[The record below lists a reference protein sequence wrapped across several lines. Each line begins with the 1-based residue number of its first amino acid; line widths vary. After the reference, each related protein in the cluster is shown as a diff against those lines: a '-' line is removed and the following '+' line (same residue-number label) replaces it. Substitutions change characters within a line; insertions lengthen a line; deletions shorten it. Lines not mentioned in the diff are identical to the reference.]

1 MLTVGT
7 SGNIDLTRILPF
19 LGNTQLEVLSVV
31 VSLLLLAGHLIM
43 AIMVKERVLL
53 KTESSGYAPPSD
65 FPPARYLTLVP
76 PQQTVWFKCLHSRAQ
91 GHLV

>member
-1 MLTVGT
+1 MTLTAHT
-7 SGNIDLTRILPF
+7 SGNVDLTRILPF

-53 KTESSGYAPPSD
+53 KTESSG
-65 FPPARYLTLVP
+65 
-76 PQQTVWFKCLHSRAQ
+76 
-91 GHLV
+91 